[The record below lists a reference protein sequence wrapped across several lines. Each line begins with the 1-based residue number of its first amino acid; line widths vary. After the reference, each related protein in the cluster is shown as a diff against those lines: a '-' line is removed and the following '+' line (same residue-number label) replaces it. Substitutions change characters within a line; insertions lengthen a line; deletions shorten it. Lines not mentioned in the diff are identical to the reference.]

1 LAVVVRTSSRNLTK
15 PSDRHDWIVCGW
27 FTDDPVYRGY
37 AQDLAASLDQ
47 VGAPYDLVATE
58 KLSGGWEANT
68 RAKPAQIL
76 AAMDRH
82 PDKTVIFMD
91 VDYTAVGDL
100 APLAQMRG
108 DIAVKMGTK
117 RRANGSTR
125 ITMGDQVM
133 VIKPNVAARHFVET
147 WLRAIDEARPGDSG
161 ETFFSL
167 AVGRARNCALANMGS
182 AYVATLLTHHRASKH
197 TTRMNGFGR
206 EMMHLFFWAIG
217 RTAPKSGGPG

>member
-1 LAVVVRTSSRNLTK
+1 LAVVGGTSSRNLTK
-15 PSDRHDWIVCGW
+15 LSDCHDWIVCGW

-76 AAMDRH
+76 AAMARH
-82 PDKTVIFMD
+82 PSKTVIFMD

-108 DIAVKMGTK
+108 DIAVKMGAK

-133 VIKPNVAARHFVET
+133 VIKPNMAARHFVET
-147 WLRAIDEARPGDSG
+147 WLRAIDEARRGDSG

-167 AVGRARNCALANMGS
+167 AVGRTRNCALANMGS
-182 AYVATLLTHHRASKH
+182 AYIETLLKHHWASKN

-217 RTAPKSGGPG
+217 RAAPKNGGPS